1 MQFYAFV
8 CGSQRPPSITL
19 LMVMATASPDK
30 TAQPVGLTYLTLV
43 QVTEGAQHHQCLV
56 GSLLK
61 NTRNT
66 CGLGT

>member
-43 QVTEGAQHHQCLV
+43 QVTEGAQHPSLV